1 MLSLISLA
9 IALLSLVVV
18 GSIAFKLKKLK
29 PVISRGMSIMA
40 KLGNEVKVDKA
51 VLSEVED
58 GLKEGVFETLS
69 AKYPEVGLL
78 MGWLEE
84 NKPELFD
91 KIADNPAIIV
101 TLYEKYA
108 PLIMKIVGKGG
119 AQKKVMYDA

>member
-1 MLSLISLA
+1 MQNL
-9 IALLSLVVV
+9 
-18 GSIAFKLKKLK
+18 G
-29 PVISRGMSIMA
+29 A
-40 KLGNEVKVDKA
+40 KAKVDKN
-51 VLSEVED
+51 VLSEVEE

-101 TLYEKYA
+101 KLYEKYA
-108 PLIMKIVGKGG
+108 PLIMQIVGKGSG
-119 AQKKVMYDA
+119 QKKVMYDA